1 MGVAYSSCTMSQESE
16 SIEQIRR
23 QFDFGPYPQVPLEKS
38 PKDDKNSNNLFIH
51 NLVTPYYLKH
61 QKVANTKDK
70 VILDAGCGSGYKA
83 LALAEANP
91 GAKIVGIDLSS
102 NSIDLA
108 KKRLDYHGFEN
119 AEFYTLGIEDL
130 PSLGLQF
137 DYINCD
143 EVLYLTDDP
152 AVALKAMKETLTA
165 EGIIRGNLHSLYQ
178 RAGIYRMQE
187 VFNLMGLMDDNPEDM
202 EIEAA
207 VETMKALK
215 DGVQGKAQTWNSKQY
230 EGENQKGAV
239 LANYLL
245 LRDKGYTIPQLFN
258 FLQKANLE
266 FISMVNWRM
275 WEVLDLFEDPD
286 NLPWF
291 LEMGFSNL
299 SIKERLHFF
308 ELLNPIH
315 RLLDFWCTRYGLTT
329 SAKPV
334 SAWEK
339 EDWEKALVHFHP
351 QLTKEQVK
359 NDLIECVNQKRSFE
373 ISKFIPLPTT
383 KPIMVESKVAASL
396 LPLFESPIS
405 FTDLVKRFLIIEPV
419 NPVTLESKD
428 WENAFAQMQKEVKKL
443 EAFLYVLLETN
454 N

>member
-1 MGVAYSSCTMSQESE
+1 MSEQSE

-23 QFDFGPYPQVPLEKS
+23 QFDFGPYPIISLEKS

-61 QKVANTKDK
+61 QKVTNTNNK

-91 GAKIVGIDLSS
+91 GAKIVGVDLSS

-143 EVLYLTDDP
+143 EVLYLTDNP

-165 EGIIRGNLHSLYQ
+165 EGIIRGNLHSIHQ
-178 RAGIYRMQE
+178 RGGIYRMQE
-187 VFNLMGLMDDNPEDM
+187 VFNLMGLMDDNPEEM

-215 DGVQGKAQTWNSKQY
+215 DGVQAKAQTWNPNQY
-230 EGENQKGAV
+230 EGENQKEAV
-239 LANYLL
+239 LMNYLFQ
-245 LRDKGYTIPQLFN
+245 RDKGYTIPQLFN
-258 FLQKANLE
+258 FLRQSDLE

-275 WEVLDLFEDPD
+275 WEILDLFEDSN

-299 SIKERLHFF
+299 SIEERLHFF

-315 RLLDFWCTRYGLTT
+315 RLLDFWCTHPNLKT
-329 SAKPV
+329 SIKAV
-334 SAWEK
+334 SAWER
-339 EDWEKALVHFHP
+339 EDWENTLVYLHP
-351 QLTKEQVK
+351 QLVTETVK
-359 NDLIECVNQKRSFE
+359 NDLLECINQQRPFE

-383 KPIMVESKVAASL
+383 QPIMIESKVGASL
-396 LPLFESPIS
+396 LPLFESPVP
-405 FTDLVKRFLIIEPV
+405 FTELVKRWLTIEPV
-419 NPVTLESKD
+419 NLITLEAKN
-428 WENAFAQMQKEVKKL
+428 WEDAFAQMQQELQKL
-443 EAFLYVLLETN
+443 EAFLYILLETN